1 MKSTQVAIVILLVAV
16 TAPTSALAGDVNQNG
31 ELGLFTLRSGYT
43 YGRGEW
49 GFSLYA
55 NEWDFRVPEDDFW
68 SDFDPL
74 WSNWDLRHRRLS
86 AGFGIGL
93 TDRIELG
100 VMLPYETYD
109 AFKVEGPFRS
119 VGHLH
124 GQTFVG
130 EIDQEGLGD
139 LRVGLRFG
147 LVSNDRQGVAL
158 HLFATPSTG
167 DDDEAVVTGELGL
180 GLGLG
185 WTLGNWV
192 VNGGYWDPGDPDLV
206 SDVPMRGPTVQEV
219 SPEVQLGVGYARPF
233 GDRWNWIT
241 ELSGD
246 VMTESTGQHDRA
258 DIASGGRYR
267 FGAAER
273 WAFNFALRYD
283 LSHND
288 QFSSSDAIGGLLGL
302 TYSSATGLRGPGDA
316 ERRDRRGPA
325 PPPPPAAPPA
335 PPVAP
340 PSPPAAP
347 SSYALTV
354 RKDGSGNGTVTSN
367 PAGIDCGSD
376 CRESFA
382 AGTQVRLT
390 GTPDSCST
398 LTGFGGDCA
407 GDGTVTMSSDRSCV
421 ATFDARPKPVQTFAA
436 CQKYGAWDC
445 ESGLRE
451 TVPFAA
457 GTAAVAES
465 ALGAADGRGLLCDWA
480 NQLRAC
486 PELRLCVAGSHA
498 DDEDACVADERA
510 DVLVEFF
517 RRQNREGGFS
527 GIASRVEAAPSCSPE
542 DEKGSLGNL
551 LLR

>member
-1 MKSTQVAIVILLVAV
+1 MRLLQIAITTLLVAFPV
-16 TAPTSALAGDVNQNG
+16 LAPPAAASDVNLNG
-31 ELGLFTLRSGYT
+31 ELGLFTLSSGYT

-55 NEWDFRVPEDDFW
+55 NEWDFRVAEDRFW

-74 WSNWDLRHRRLS
+74 WSDWGVRHRRFSL
-86 AGFGIGL
+86 GFGVGL
-93 TDRIELG
+93 TDRIELD
-100 VMLPYETYD
+100 VMLPYERYD
-109 AFKVEGPFRS
+109 AFNVEGPFQS

-130 EIDQEGLGD
+130 AIDQSGLGD

-158 HLFATPSTG
+158 HLFANAPTG

-185 WTLGNWV
+185 WSMGNWV
-192 VNGGYWDPGDPDLV
+192 LNAGYWDPGDPDII
-206 SDVPMRGPTVQEV
+206 SNVPISGPTEQKV
-219 SPEVQLGVGYARPF
+219 SPEAQLGVGYARPF
-233 GDRWNWIT
+233 GDRWSWIT

-246 VMTESTGQHDRA
+246 IMTESTGQHDRA

-267 FGAAER
+267 FGADER

-283 LSHND
+283 LSYHD
-288 QFSSSDAIGGLLGL
+288 DTDAIGGLLGI
-302 TYSSATGLRGPGDA
+302 TYSNVARFRGPGDA
-316 ERRDRRGPA
+316 GRRDRQPPPPLAPPAA
-325 PPPPPAAPPA
+325 PPPPPPA
-335 PPVAP
+335 PPSA
-340 PSPPAAP
+340 
-347 SSYALTV
+347 YALTV
-354 RKDGSGNGTVTSN
+354 RKDGTGNGTVTSD

-376 CRESFA
+376 CRESLP
-382 AGTQVRLT
+382 AGTEVRLT
-390 GTPDSCST
+390 ATPDACST
-398 LTGFGGDCA
+398 FTSFGGDCNR
-407 GDGTVTMSSDRSCV
+407 DGGVTMSSDRSCV
-421 ATFDARPKPVQTFAA
+421 ATFDARAKPVQAFPA
-436 CQKYGAWDC
+436 CEKYGAWDC
-445 ESGLRE
+445 QRGLRE

-457 GTAAVAES
+457 GTAAISES
-465 ALGAADGRGLLCDWA
+465 ALGTAAGRGLLCDWA

-498 DDEDACVADERA
+498 ESEDACVANERG

-517 RRQNREGGFS
+517 RRQSGEDAFG
-527 GIASRVEAAPSCSPE
+527 GIASRVQAAPSCSPE
-542 DEKGSLGNL
+542 DEKGSVGNL